1 MRHGIQNSM
10 KLVSVNVEQMQ
21 AFVTINNVEIMINLH
36 ANVNNG
42 LIKIYA
48 IQDLSGILVH
58 VNVNVIN
65 HVMLENIQIMK
76 TVSVEN
82 D

>member
-1 MRHGIQNSM
+1 
-10 KLVSVNVEQMQ
+10 MQ

-65 HVMLENIQIMK
+65 HVMLENI
-76 TVSVEN
+76 
-82 D
+82 